1 MIDPATGWFEVKDV
15 PNYTTNSTQAAFD
28 KVCLSR
34 YPRPEIIGFDG
45 GSEFKNVFNEMH
57 RNYGMKK

>member
-15 PNYTTNSTQAAFD
+15 PNYTASSTQAAFD
-28 KVCLSR
+28 EVWLSR

-45 GSEFKNVFNEMH
+45 GSEFKQVFDEMH
-57 RNYGMKK
+57 KNYGMKK